1 MRGEKV
7 MGGNGGKAAGDRG
20 REEGFGGVAIYT
32 PVSLFFCL
40 IFFFIIFLWASSGL
54 GFNFRAEAHS
64 AESCQKSPKQ

>member
-32 PVSLFFCL
+32 PVSLFFCR
-40 IFFFIIFLWASSGL
+40 IFFLFFSLCVFWAWV
-54 GFNFRAEAHS
+54 
-64 AESCQKSPKQ
+64 